1 MLYTRLIVFKKE
13 KETLLKCFAL
23 ILKKVFK
30 NRMEESVMKTEASFI
45 KE

>member
-1 MLYTRLIVFKKE
+1 MMNVICTFNHNL

-30 NRMEESVMKTEASFI
+30 NRMKESVMKTEVSFI